1 LTHSLP
7 VPPVA
12 SGGCPSKTGAV
23 DTIVRVENV
32 SKSFD
37 TIRAL
42 DCVSL
47 EVKRGEIFGLI
58 GPDGAGKSTL
68 IYIMG
73 GVLRANAG
81 GRVTVLGNDMLEDPE
96 AAKEHLGVLPQG
108 LGLSLAA
115 ELSVEENIDYF
126 AEINGVDR
134 AKREALKKDLLDVT
148 KLARF
153 SDRQAK
159 NLSGGMKQKLGICC
173 TLIHSPRMVF
183 LDEPTTGVDPI
194 SRRDIWYLINKII
207 KDHDVTIFLTTSYMD
222 EAERCHRMALMH
234 QGRILALGD
243 IDALTKQID
252 GQLVEIH
259 VGDQQKAMAF
269 FSRMENVKVVYPS
282 GTKLNAI
289 YSGPGEALRSFED
302 CARAHDFRIDRIELG
317 IPTLEDVFLTKILK
331 EKAGANQAAL
341 EEFFDTPDRKRGL
354 SDNDDA
360 MIEVRNLYKVFGNY
374 TAVDDVTF
382 DVKRGE
388 IFGFLGPNGA
398 GKTTTIKML
407 CGLFPPTKGSGKIGS
422 LDLMREQWN
431 IKKSIG
437 YMSQKFS
444 LYRDLTVRENIELY
458 AGIYGI
464 GREDV
469 KRRMEL
475 ILKIADLEGRGDV
488 ITDSL
493 PMGIKQR
500 LALGCA
506 IIHQPR
512 VIFLDEPTS
521 GGDPIARRIFWD
533 IIFFLSREMK
543 VTILVTTH
551 YMDEAEQCDR
561 ISLMHLGRL
570 IALGSSLELKKRVT
584 DEIGSMLEIYTSDPF
599 KSYDLIGKEY
609 GFCNIFGRTI
619 HLYVKDPVGAKRA
632 IPERLAPHGIRVE
645 SIQEKVMPF
654 EDVFV
659 YFCEK
664 AESRESR

>member
-1 LTHSLP
+1 MDSILS
-7 VPPVA
+7 
-12 SGGCPSKTGAV
+12 
-23 DTIVRVENV
+23 VENV
-32 SKSFD
+32 SKNFKKVQ
-37 TIRAL
+37 AL
-42 DCVSL
+42 RSVSL

-68 IYIMG
+68 IYIIG
-73 GVLRANAG
+73 GVLPTKEG
-81 GRVTVLGNDMLEDPE
+81 KVTLLGNDMLLDPE
-96 AAKEHLGVLPQG
+96 NVKSELGILPQG

-115 ELSVEENIDYF
+115 ELSIEENIDYF
-126 AEINGVDR
+126 AEINSVEP
-134 AKREALKKDLLDVT
+134 AKREVLKKDLLEVT

-207 KDHDVTIFLTTSYMD
+207 KENDITIFLTTSYMD

-234 QGRILALGD
+234 EGKVLAMGD
-243 IDALTKQID
+243 IDQLINSID
-252 GQLVEIH
+252 GKLIEIYS
-259 VGDQQKAMAF
+259 DDLQKALGIF
-269 FSRMENVKVVYPS
+269 QKMEEIKVIYPS
-282 GTKLNAI
+282 GVKLNAI
-289 YSGPGEALRSFED
+289 YNAQGDAMESIRNYSRRND
-302 CARAHDFRIDRIELG
+302 ITITRIEEG
-317 IPTLEDVFLTKILK
+317 IPTLEDVFLTKIMK

-341 EEFFDTPDRKRGL
+341 EEFFTVPKKAGQEK
-354 SDNDDA
+354 SADDV
-360 MIEVRNLYKVFGNY
+360 MIEVRNLYKIFGKY
-374 TAVDDVTF
+374 TAVDNVSF

-407 CGLFPPTKGSGKIGS
+407 CGLFPPTKGTGKIS
-422 LDLMREQWN
+422 SFDLMKEQWS
-431 IKKSIG
+431 IKESIG

-444 LYRDLTVRENIELY
+444 LYRDLTVAENIELY
-458 AGIYGI
+458 AGIYGVP
-464 GREDV
+464 REDL
-469 KRRMEL
+469 KRRLGL
-475 ILKIADLEGRGDV
+475 ILKIADLEGKGDI

-506 IIHQPR
+506 IIHQPE

-521 GGDPIARRIFWD
+521 GVDPIARRIFWD
-533 IIFFLSREMK
+533 IIFYLSRRRK
-543 VTILVTTH
+543 ITILVTTH

-561 ISLMHLGRL
+561 ISLMHMGRL
-570 IALGSSLELKKRVT
+570 IALGSSLELKRKVT
-584 DEIGSMLEIYTSDPF
+584 EEIGTMLEIYTSDPF
-599 KSYDLIGKEY
+599 KSYDIIGKEF

-619 HLYVKDPVGAKRA
+619 HLYTRSIASTREKMIELLRPHNIEVTSVK
-632 IPERLAPHGIRVE
+632 
-645 SIQEKVMPF
+645 EKLMPF

-664 AESRESR
+664 AERGEL